1 MKTVIGSQQSSREKA
16 PRHLSE
22 ILAGIRSS
30 PPPQSIQAAAQ
41 RPKKAH
47 CHRCNDNGW
56 LTMVDNNGY
65 QIYLDGKPK
74 LIRCLC
80 MRPEDEE
87 RRAKQLLEIDG
98 LLDNEREI
106 RFENIEIGNANDP
119 NNPYRL
125 IYEAVHHSQSPRG
138 FFVMSGTPGSGKTTL
153 MIAAINEAR
162 NKKYASLY
170 VVLKQVLDHLRE
182 AYKPGSVI
190 SYDGRWEL
198 LTNGATVL
206 AIDEFGFDNERPWT
220 MAQLEDL
227 VDSRWRQR
235 HEKMTMFATN
245 LTRDNI
251 ATMSEKIASR
261 LFGEATIK
269 LNLGKVDLR
278 KYVK

>member
-98 LLDNEREI
+98 LLDNERQI
-106 RFENIEIGNANDP
+106 AFENIEIGNANDP

-125 IYEAVHHSQSPRG
+125 IYEAVHHNQSPRG

-170 VVLKQVLDHLRE
+170 VVLKQVLDH
-182 AYKPGSVI
+182 
-190 SYDGRWEL
+190 
-198 LTNGATVL
+198 
-206 AIDEFGFDNERPWT
+206 
-220 MAQLEDL
+220 
-227 VDSRWRQR
+227 
-235 HEKMTMFATN
+235 
-245 LTRDNI
+245 
-251 ATMSEKIASR
+251 
-261 LFGEATIK
+261 
-269 LNLGKVDLR
+269 
-278 KYVK
+278 